1 MIISKTPF
9 RISFFGGG
17 TDFPQWFREHGGEV
31 LSCSIDKY
39 AYISLRKLP
48 PFFSH
53 KHRIV
58 YTDIELCESA
68 QEIRHPSVRECLK
81 FLKVTD
87 GLEIHY
93 DGDLPSRSGLGSSSS
108 FTVGLLLALKTYQ
121 GQMISQRQLADL
133 AIMIERELLA
143 EAGGLQDQIAVAH
156 GGLNHLKFNS
166 SGYSVSPVVMSPK
179 NRKELEQSICLFFTG
194 KSRLAELIEQSK
206 IDSLKDKKGAY
217 EELGKLTGEG
227 LKVLSSHTFSAER
240 FGQLLHEGWI
250 LKKSLAKEVTN
261 PYLEELY
268 ELGLSK
274 GAHGGK
280 ILGAGGG
287 GFFLF
292 CVDSYRRDDFI
303 REMGHLLHIPF
314 RFEYGGA
321 RLALYQPPAQ

>member
-1 MIISKTPF
+1 MIISRTPF

-17 TDFPQWFREHGGEV
+17 TDFPQWFKEHDGSV

-53 KHRIV
+53 KHRVV
-58 YTDIELCESA
+58 YSDIELCESTK
-68 QEIRHPSVRECLK
+68 EIKHPSVRQCLD

-108 FTVGLLLALKTYQ
+108 FTVGLLLALKAYQ
-121 GQMISQRQLADL
+121 GQTISQKQLADL
-133 AIMIERELLA
+133 AITIERDLLA

-156 GGLNHLKFNS
+156 GGLNHIKFS
-166 SGYSVSPVVMSPK
+166 SAGYTVNPVVISPK
-179 NRKELEQSICLFFTG
+179 NRKELSESLVLFFTG
-194 KSRLAELIEQSK
+194 KSRLAELIEGSK
-206 IDSLKDKKGAY
+206 IEAIQENIRLYRDIH
-217 EELGKLTGEG
+217 G
-227 LKVLSSHTFSAER
+227 LVESGLSVLRAPTFSAAE
-240 FGQLLHEGWI
+240 FGKILNENWV
-250 LKKSLAKEVTN
+250 LKKGLAKEVTN
-261 PYLEELY
+261 SALEDVYAQGIEA
-268 ELGLSK
+268 
-274 GAHGGK
+274 GAYGGK

-292 CVDSYRRDDFI
+292 CVDSYRREEFI

-314 RFEYGGA
+314 RFEYGGSQ
-321 RLALYQPPAQ
+321 LALYQP